1 MKMTLYVVLSL
12 FIVLVTSYYQRVT
25 GPTYEKRVEVSLNN
39 TDYKFH
45 LLRSHEIGTI
55 CKLKLT
61 VPDTSIKATLHYRR
75 FPTNESYISREFQR
89 EGEVISAELP
99 EQPAAGK
106 LQYYITFST
115 ADKNVDIPENEP
127 VIIRFKGAV
136 PKHILITHII
146 FIFMGMWFSNLTG
159 VLALVKHEKQKFYAV
174 LTLIFLV
181 IGGLIFGPFVQKFA
195 FNEYWAG
202 IPFGWDLTDNKTL
215 ISVTAWLVAL
225 LGNLKKERR
234 WLFITAAVVTIA
246 VFIIPHS
253 FMGSEFDYQK
263 GKITTG

>member
-1 MKMTLYVVLSL
+1 MKMTLYVFLSL
-12 FIVLVTSYYQRVT
+12 FIVLITSYYQRVT
-25 GPTYEKRVEVSLNN
+25 GPTYEKKVDVTLNN
-39 TDYKFH
+39 TEYHFK
-45 LLRSHEIGTI
+45 LLRSHEIGTVCQI
-55 CKLKLT
+55 QLS
-61 VPDTSIKATLHYRR
+61 VPDTSVSAIIFFKR
-75 FPTNESYISREFQR
+75 FPTNEEYTSNAFVRKNDLLI
-89 EGEVISAELP
+89 AELP

-106 LQYYITFST
+106 LQYYISFSHGSQSL
-115 ADKNVDIPENEP
+115 DIQKEEP

-159 VLALVKHEKQKFYAV
+159 ILALAKHEKQKMFA
-174 LTLIFLV
+174 LITLIFL
-181 IGGLIFGPFVQKFA
+181 ILGGMIFGPFVQKFA

-215 ISVTAWLVAL
+215 IAVVAWLIAFI
-225 LGNLKKERR
+225 GNLKQKRR
-234 WLFITAAVVTIA
+234 WLFVSAAIVTLA

-253 FMGSEFDYQK
+253 MMGSEFDYKQ